1 MDPKQV
7 IEEAMRLPVDARAA
21 LAGQLLAS
29 LDTAEVD
36 AGREAAWAD
45 EIQARLKAWE
55 SGNMPAVAK
64 EEFLNQLERTARGT
78 SAT

>member
-1 MDPKQV
+1 MDPRQV
-7 IEEAMRLPVDARAA
+7 IDEAMRLPADARAA

-29 LDTAEVD
+29 LDSTEVD
-36 AGREAAWAD
+36 SGREAAWAD

-55 SGNMPAVAK
+55 SGNMSSVPK
-64 EEFLNQLERTARGT
+64 DEFLNQLERAAPDT